1 MTHLRMVGCMEVLQN
16 TSEMS
21 QLLNLQQEDYQNLKL
36 PYSQFHNTMI
46 RSKIRILFYLEA

>member
-1 MTHLRMVGCMEVLQN
+1 MEVLQN